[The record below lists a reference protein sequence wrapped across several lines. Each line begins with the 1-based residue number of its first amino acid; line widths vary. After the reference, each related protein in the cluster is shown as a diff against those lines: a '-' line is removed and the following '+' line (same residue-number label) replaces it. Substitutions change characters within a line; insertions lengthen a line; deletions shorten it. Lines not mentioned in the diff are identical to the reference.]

1 MAGLD
6 RVRVGFYN
14 ITIGVEGNRPLATT
28 KEKGIIGC
36 KSPSK
41 PRRDTPEPSRKGVAA
56 TLRRLSGTFVQAG
69 WHREAIRP
77 MHHVAWVFYQEEP

>member
-6 RVRVGFYN
+6 RVRAGFYN
-14 ITIGVEGNRPLATT
+14 IAIGVEGNRPLATT
-28 KEKGIIGC
+28 KEKGITGC

-41 PRRDTPEPSRKGVAA
+41 PRRDTPEPSRKGVVA

-77 MHHVAWVFYQEEP
+77 MQIMHGIFIKEGQ